1 MIPPC
6 RAVALAEADCRAAP
20 TTKAELA
27 AKPRDN
33 KTTRQH
39 GWSPVVSFRLV
50 DTSSSESGQLYG
62 SPSSICPSN
71 TENRS
76 AAGRIGCGEQRI
88 TAKRGTAPISA
99 FQGLQRFPLTSNFQ
113 PPWLAVANQRRRL
126 TSGFTLIELT
136 VVILIIAALAALLM
150 TGASSVFDRARKTQ
164 AKNDETQ
171 IVTAVNAYYTEYG
184 KYPMADA
191 NQGTDTLY
199 GKSGTAPG
207 NEDVFNVLRAIATGV
222 NASDVLNLR
231 KIIFF
236 SGKDAGSRPRSAFA
250 TVATTDAQG
259 NPINIG
265 AFADPFGNAYM
276 VAIDGSYDGGTMDSL
291 PYTDVTYA
299 TGNTVRIGC
308 FAESFGK
315 DGKQGKDGNKV
326 YSGSD
331 DILSWQ

>member
-1 MIPPC
+1 VFSTG
-6 RAVALAEADCRAAP
+6 A
-20 TTKAELA
+20 
-27 AKPRDN
+27 
-33 KTTRQH
+33 
-39 GWSPVVSFRLV
+39 
-50 DTSSSESGQLYG
+50 
-62 SPSSICPSN
+62 
-71 TENRS
+71 
-76 AAGRIGCGEQRI
+76 
-88 TAKRGTAPISA
+88 
-99 FQGLQRFPLTSNFQ
+99 
-113 PPWLAVANQRRRL
+113 
-126 TSGFTLIELT
+126 FTLVEM
-136 VVILIIAALAALLM
+136 VVVMLIIATLAVFIL

-222 NASDVLNLR
+222 NASDVLNPR

-236 SGKDAGSRPRSAFA
+236 SGKDGGAGPRSAFA
-250 TVATTDAQG
+250 SVATTDTQG

-265 AFADPFGNAYM
+265 AFADPYGNAYM
-276 VAIDGSYDGGTMDSL
+276 VAIDGSYDGATVDSL
-291 PYTDVTYA
+291 PYTDITYPPGPPA
-299 TGNTVRIGC
+299 NTVRVGC
-308 FAESFGK
+308 FAKSFGK
-315 DGKQGKDGNKV
+315 DGVQGKKQSNGTGDKK